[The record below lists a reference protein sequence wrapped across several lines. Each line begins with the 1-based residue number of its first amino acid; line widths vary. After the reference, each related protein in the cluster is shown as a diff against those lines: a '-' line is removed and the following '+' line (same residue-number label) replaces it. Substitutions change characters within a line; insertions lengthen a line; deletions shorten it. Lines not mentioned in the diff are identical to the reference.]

1 MGEIDGDDEEI
12 LEELHILKT
21 PQYVYF
27 KGHFSI
33 LFKNGKTIDYPNSFA
48 LSNETLKDIEFI
60 SIQDKKVVTI
70 ENLTSFYRFN
80 DNNAF
85 AIFLSGYHNTIR
97 EKFLKKIYACNP
109 SLQWYHFG
117 DIDPDGFHI
126 LENLKRK
133 TQIPF
138 VPMYMDLKT
147 LRTYSEY
154 KELNANDRKKA
165 QSLMQNGLYV
175 DVLEYMLNN
184 NCKLEQEVISAN
196 LPDKVSVYEQ
206 K

>member
-1 MGEIDGDDEEI
+1 
-12 LEELHILKT
+12 
-21 PQYVYF
+21 
-27 KGHFSI
+27 
-33 LFKNGKTIDYPNSFA
+33 
-48 LSNETLKDIEFI
+48 
-60 SIQDKKVVTI
+60 
-70 ENLTSFYRFN
+70 
-80 DNNAF
+80 
-85 AIFLSGYHNTIR
+85 
-97 EKFLKKIYACNP
+97 
-109 SLQWYHFG
+109 
-117 DIDPDGFHI
+117 
-126 LENLKRK
+126 
-133 TQIPF
+133 
-138 VPMYMDLKT
+138 MYMDLKT